1 MELHEILGR
10 YGALAA
16 KVDAF
21 FDRVHAAHAAE
32 MQCGSGCSDCCSVR
46 LTVTLVEAAT
56 IAAALAAMPEEE
68 RRAIGARASSS
79 SSAAGSERCAALDAG
94 DRCSI
99 YAARPLV
106 CRSHGAPIRRR
117 DPDRSLPVVDAC
129 PRNFAAGF
137 GDVPEADCFD
147 QETISTV
154 LAGLDA
160 ALADAVGAERGIRI
174 DLGDL
179 LADPEQ
185 YFELE

>member
-21 FDRVHAAHAAE
+21 FDRVLDAHRGE

-46 LTVTLVEAAT
+46 LTVTVVEAAT
-56 IAAALAAMPEEE
+56 IAAALAELPEET
-68 RRAIGARASSS
+68 RRAIAARA
-79 SSAAGSERCAALDAG
+79 AASDPGRCAALDG
-94 DRCSI
+94 DDRCSI

-129 PRNFAAGF
+129 PRNFTNGF
-137 GDVPEADCFD
+137 AHLPEGDCVN
-147 QETISTV
+147 QETVSTV
-154 LAGLDA
+154 LGALDA
-160 ALADAVGAERGIRI
+160 ALADAIGAERGIRL

-179 LADPEQ
+179 LADPER
-185 YFELE
+185 YFDLE

>member
-1 MELHEILGR
+1 VELHEILGR

-16 KVDAF
+16 KVDVF
-21 FDRVHAAHAAE
+21 FDRVLDAHRAE

-56 IAAALAAMPEEE
+56 IAAALAEMAEEA
-68 RRAIGARASSS
+68 RGTIAARAVAS
-79 SSAAGSERCAALDAG
+79 GPERCAALDA
-94 DRCSI
+94 DHRCSI

-129 PRNFAAGF
+129 PRNFTGGF
-137 GDVPEADCFD
+137 ADVPEADGFD

-154 LAGLDA
+154 LAALDA
-160 ALADAVGAERGIRI
+160 ALADAVGTERGIRL

>member
-1 MELHEILGR
+1 MELYEILGR

-21 FDRVHAAHAAE
+21 FDRVHDAHRAQ

-56 IAAALAAMPEEE
+56 IASALAEMPEEA
-68 RRAIGARASSS
+68 RRAIAARAAASSP
-79 SSAAGSERCAALDAG
+79 ERCSALDAD

-129 PRNFAAGF
+129 PRNFAGGF

-147 QETISTV
+147 QETVSTV
-154 LAGLDA
+154 LGALDT
-160 ALADAVGAERGIRI
+160 ALADTIGAERGIRL

-179 LADPEQ
+179 LADPER
-185 YFELE
+185 YFDLE